1 MIRVRNVSK
10 AELIF
15 IGGRLLPGE
24 EKVFPNEL
32 ALKLIKRNPKM
43 LVGTIEEEVKVEE
56 TKALAV
62 EEVLPIA
69 EEEVKVEETR
79 PQMKTRRK
87 RK

>member
-15 IGGRLLPGE
+15 VGGRLLPDE

-43 LVGTIEEEVKVEE
+43 LVGTLEEVKVEE

>member
-15 IGGRLLPGE
+15 VGGRLLPDE

-43 LVGTIEEEVKVEE
+43 LVGTLEEVKVEE

-62 EEVLPIA
+62 EEFLPIA

>member
-15 IGGRLLPGE
+15 VGGHLLPDE

-43 LVGTIEEEVKVEE
+43 LIGTLEEVKVEE

>member
-43 LVGTIEEEVKVEE
+43 LVGTLEEVKVEE

>member
-15 IGGRLLPGE
+15 VGGHLLPDE

-43 LVGTIEEEVKVEE
+43 LIGT
-56 TKALAV
+56 L
-62 EEVLPIA
+62 
-69 EEEVKVEETR
+69 EEVKVEETR

>member
-15 IGGRLLPGE
+15 VGGRLLPGE

-43 LVGTIEEEVKVEE
+43 LVGTLEEVKVEE